1 MAKKKVKDLTLL
13 ECRQICD
20 GREHCEGCPLRRID
34 TGYLC
39 ISNCV
44 LGLKEEFLE
53 REIDL

>member
-1 MAKKKVKDLTLL
+1 MKKKIKDLTLL

-34 TGYLC
+34 TCYFC
-39 ISNCV
+39 VANCV

-53 REIDL
+53 KEIDL